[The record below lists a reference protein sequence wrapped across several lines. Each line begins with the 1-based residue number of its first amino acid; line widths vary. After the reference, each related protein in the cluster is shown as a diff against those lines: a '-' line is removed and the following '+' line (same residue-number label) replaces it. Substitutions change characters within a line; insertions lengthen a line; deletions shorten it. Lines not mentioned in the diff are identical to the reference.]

1 MQSRKA
7 GQNWIASL
15 PLAMTRS
22 KSLPPRFCAS
32 HLPLSPEGRGS
43 RTNEVSEA
51 GRGTPL
57 RPPHPLASL
66 ATSPRRGEVKVV

>member
-32 HLPLSPEGRGS
+32 HLPLSPAGRGS

-51 GRGTPL
+51 GKGEHRLGPL
-57 RPPHPLASL
+57 TRSLRSRPLPA
-66 ATSPRRGEVKVV
+66 GER